1 MTLPFISD
9 VIIKY
14 YSQIAPIFSIWKNVC
29 AVTDLQMYSE
39 GAQGDLIYSSVHLLF
54 SSLSWDKKINKKKIT
69 DEIAN
74 RSTVN
79 LDPTFWARS
88 CTKVNDVSDY
98 RVSSQWWMGEGP
110 ASGIMRK
117 TPCGSWYME
126 HDHPWLIHVPRVTRP
141 SLFSIGFM
149 TSRGCNLSSCIMAMV
164 SWHIFFFFVIIIIL
178 EILYIYIR
186 KICISAS
193 GEFHWRLALCLKS

>member
-1 MTLPFISD
+1 MMTLPCISD

-14 YSQIAPIFSIWKNVC
+14 YLFSQSEKMFVPLLTFRCILKVHKVTWYIHLFIYYFLHWAEIKKKKK
-29 AVTDLQMYSE
+29 VTDEM
-39 GAQGDLIYSSVHLLF
+39 
-54 SSLSWDKKINKKKIT
+54 
-69 DEIAN
+69 AN
-74 RSTVN
+74 GSTVN
-79 LDPTFWARS
+79 LDATLWARS
-88 CTKVNDVSDY
+88 CTKVNEVSDY

-149 TSRGCNLSSCIMAMV
+149 TSRSCNLSSCIMAMM
-164 SWHIFFFFVIIIIL
+164 SWHIFYYFFAIIII
-178 EILYIYIR
+178 
-186 KICISAS
+186 S
-193 GEFHWRLALCLKS
+193 EFL